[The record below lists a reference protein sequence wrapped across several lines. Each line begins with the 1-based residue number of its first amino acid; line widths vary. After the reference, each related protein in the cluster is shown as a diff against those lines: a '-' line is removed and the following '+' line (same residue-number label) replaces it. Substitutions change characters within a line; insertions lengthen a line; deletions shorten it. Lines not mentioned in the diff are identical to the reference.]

1 MGFESDVLVP
11 VSIGEL
17 LDKISILQIK
27 SERISDE
34 SKLRNVENEL
44 SALSAVAS
52 NTVKLDVVLQGLLD
66 DLKAVNVALWDV
78 EDDLRAME
86 ARGVFDAAFVE
97 AARSVYKHNDKRAAL
112 KRAIND
118 LTGSKLVEEKSYI

>member
-1 MGFESDVLVP
+1 MVP
-11 VSIGEL
+11 ISVGEL

-34 SKLRNVENEL
+34 SKRRNVENEL
-44 SALSAVAS
+44 SALNAVATKS
-52 NTVKLDVVLQGLLD
+52 VKIDVILGSLLTE
-66 DLKAVNVALWDV
+66 LKAVNTALWDV

-86 ARGVFDAAFVE
+86 RRGEFGAAFVE
-97 AARSVYKHNDKRAAL
+97 AARSVYKHNDVRATL

-118 LTGSKLVEEKSYI
+118 LTGSKLVEEKSYV